1 MRSQSKTR
9 RPRPTEGPAGE
20 KRQDHLGFVSR
31 GCDTAD
37 TFVHEK
43 CRHRVLATGDGF
55 LTHSYAYP
63 PEWARP
69 KAKPAGCH
77 RAGFCFCPGDHQRR
91 ALKQNNLKA
100 VLFRTGGLGYPPA
113 EAVRCVSSAARL
125 MGRLRGTAE

>member
-55 LTHSYAYP
+55 LTHTHRNGPVQRQSP
-63 PEWARP
+63 PVVTGRGLVFAQ
-69 KAKPAGCH
+69 AIINAG
-77 RAGFCFCPGDHQRR
+77 R
-91 ALKQNNLKA
+91 
-100 VLFRTGGLGYPPA
+100 
-113 EAVRCVSSAARL
+113 
-125 MGRLRGTAE
+125 